1 MSKEFIKID
10 EDITTAIALTAP
22 EIRDELET
30 AIFSTIQWHTE
41 SEVSDAIK
49 TIYFLAL
56 NILRR
61 DNPEKF

>member
-30 AIFSTIQWHTE
+30 AIFSTIQWHME
-41 SEVSDAIK
+41 VEVSEDIK
-49 TIYFLAL
+49 PTYLLAL

-61 DNPEKF
+61 DNPEKY

>member
-1 MSKEFIKID
+1 MSKGFIKID

-30 AIFSTIQWHTE
+30 AIFSTIQWHME
-41 SEVSDAIK
+41 AEVSEAIK
-49 TIYFLAL
+49 PTYLLAL

-61 DNPEKF
+61 DNPEKY